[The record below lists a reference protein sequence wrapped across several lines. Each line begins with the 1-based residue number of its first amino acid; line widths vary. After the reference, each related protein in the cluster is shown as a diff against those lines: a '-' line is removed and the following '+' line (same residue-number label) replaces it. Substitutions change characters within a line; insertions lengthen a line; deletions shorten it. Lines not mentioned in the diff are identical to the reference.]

1 MGTNHLYALLVDLRD
16 QLIDYARLVGGLG
29 RRRRRR
35 DLIARVQA
43 ILSAEVDSTAPAE
56 IMGAASHSWA
66 HDGQLSIP
74 DRISLEIDP
83 ERLAVAIAELPLFA
97 REVFTL
103 HCRDRLD
110 YSSIA
115 ARLAIS
121 EDAVRRE
128 LAAALVALDRAL
140 YPDIQPNN
148 DASPI
153 A

>member
-1 MGTNHLYALLVDLRD
+1 MQPAHLHALLNDLRD
-16 QLIDYARLVGGLG
+16 QLIDDARLVGGLG

-35 DLIARVQA
+35 ELLARVQA
-43 ILSAEVDSTAPAE
+43 MLDAEADCGALAE
-56 IMGAASHSWA
+56 LVEATRRSWT

-74 DRISLEIDP
+74 DGISSEIDL
-83 ERLAVAIAELPLFA
+83 ERLAVAIADLPLFA

-103 HCRDRLD
+103 HCRDSLD
-110 YSSIA
+110 YPSIA

-121 EDAVRRE
+121 EDVVRRE

-140 YPDIQPNN
+140 DIQPNN
-148 DASPI
+148 DAPPI